1 MLNPRVINI
10 QMFIERLE
18 HHIPPS
24 PSRRDCWYKIWHHRQ
39 APYWLQRFSTFRTTS
54 VSASLISSQ
63 FRRQSWLVQVQYWCF
78 GPKWVMLKGKSA
90 VKNWKIWVRFT
101 IWLVCET
108 GDLHFSKY
116 QTRLS
121 IKKFP
126 RFRHSTAVGRD
137 RSNMLQKGLGML
149 TTVINLHFICSVHV
163 CFSNYSNS

>member
-10 QMFIERLE
+10 QMFIGTPLPPHTDGAIVDTRSDIIARLLTG
-18 HHIPPS
+18 S
-24 PSRRDCWYKIWHHRQ
+24 
-39 APYWLQRFSTFRTTS
+39 S
-54 VSASLISSQ
+54 VSLHFAQLPCRHLWFGVNSGGRVGLS
-63 FRRQSWLVQVQYWCF
+63 RL

-101 IWLVCET
+101 IWLVCQT